1 MTKKTLPL
9 AALVLALAA
18 CSGPSPDAATA
29 AAGDAAATAQ
39 VTAAQAGTGPIPVT
53 HRQGEIVLEQQ
64 PQRVIVQDIAVLDI
78 LDALGV
84 DAVIGVPNRGLPDYL
99 SQYGAEPYLKT
110 GTLQEPDYEV
120 INAAQP
126 DLVIVA
132 SRSRTKL
139 PEVSAI
145 APTIDLSVDNDN
157 LVEGVKANVT
167 TLGAIFGKQER
178 AAELN
183 AGLDAKFAELRERTA
198 DAGTA
203 MVLVT
208 NAGRLGVYGN
218 DSRLSWIFT
227 EAGFKPVRDEVDDR
241 FHGGDAVS
249 FEFILE
255 ADPDWIFV
263 VDRDAGV
270 GTGEGGAAQKLLD
283 NALVHQTTA
292 WKEDGIVY
300 LDPVPAYV
308 VMHGFTALNGLAD
321 QVLEA
326 VAARP

>member
-1 MTKKTLPL
+1 M
-9 AALVLALAA
+9 AG
-18 CSGPSPDAATA
+18 CSGPEPAASA
-29 AAGDAAATAQ
+29 AAGDNGIRIIHQ
-39 VTAAQAGTGPIPVT
+39 
-53 HRQGEIVLEQQ
+53 QGEVVLPRT

-84 DAVIGVPNRGLPDYL
+84 EAVIGVPGVNLPDYL
-99 SQYGAEPYLKT
+99 EAYGSAPYLKT
-110 GTLQEPDYEV
+110 GTLQEPDYEA
-120 INAAQP
+120 ISAAAP

-132 SRSRTKL
+132 SRSRTAL
-139 PEVSAI
+139 PELSGI
-145 APTIDLSVDNDN
+145 APTIDLSVDNAG
-157 LVEGVKANVT
+157 LVEGVKANIEI
-167 TLGAIFGKQER
+167 LGRIFGRQER
-178 AAELN
+178 AAGLVAE
-183 AGLDAKFAELRERTA
+183 LDARLDALRARTA

-208 NAGRLGVYGN
+208 NAGRLGVYGAN
-218 DSRLSWIFT
+218 SRLSWIFT

-270 GTGEGGAAQKLLD
+270 GGGDSGAARQLLD
-283 NALVHQTTA
+283 NALVRQTSA
-292 WKEDGIVY
+292 WKEGGVVY

-308 VMHGFTALNGLAD
+308 VMHGFTSVTSLVD
-321 QVLEA
+321 QVVGA
-326 VAARP
+326 VAARR